1 MKPRYLTKSRFAL
14 ALDCETKLFYT
25 GKDNIYA
32 NQNIEDSFL
41 ESLAEGG
48 FQVGELAKCYYP
60 GGVQIDELD
69 YATALNRTQE
79 LLLQDK
85 VIIYEAAFLYHN
97 FFVRT
102 DILVKTGN
110 KLQIIEV
117 KAKSY
122 RGNDPQNFMGK
133 KGINGAWLPYIYDVT
148 FQKYV
153 VTHAYP
159 EMQVKASLML
169 ADKDAKASVD
179 GLNQHFFLA
188 SDTGGRK
195 RIQISGDVS
204 PDALGA
210 KILSQ
215 VPVDDIAEGIYDGT
229 YTLDRQEGSFEK
241 YIEYLA
247 DHYTN
252 DKKIF
257 TKVGTKCKGCEFRA
271 TPEEEQAGKISGF
284 KECWKHTWKLQDN
297 DFDIPWIFDIWKYL
311 KKPALLEEGILFMKD
326 VTEDRINPVPGDT
339 NGMTTTERQWIQ
351 IEKVI
356 NNDHSA
362 YFDADGY
369 SLETKN
375 WTYPLHFID
384 FETSAVAIP
393 FHKGMSPYEG
403 IAFQFSHHQVS
414 KDGRIEHKGQYI
426 CNEPGKFPNFEFLRA
441 LKNELDKDNGTI
453 FRYHN
458 HENTYLSIIYKQ
470 LMVADI
476 TEVPDKQELMDCI
489 QTVAHPSGSLSDQWP
504 KPPRDMV
511 DLYDLVKRFYYHPAT
526 NGSISIK
533 AVLPAVLNSSNYL
546 QEKYSQPVYGKGL
559 KVSSLNLENWVWVK
573 NEDGKVKDPYKV
585 LPPLLD
591 GLYDEDV
598 EYLLAEENAIAGG
611 GAAMMAYAKMQFTQM
626 TDKERSIIINGLLR
640 YCELDTF
647 AMVMIWEHFNNILYS

>member
-1 MKPRYLTKSRFAL
+1 MKTRYLTKSRFAL

-25 GKDNIYA
+25 GKDDIYA

-60 GGVQIDELD
+60 GGEQIDELD
-69 YATALNRTQE
+69 YATALTRTQE

-85 VIIYEAAFLYHN
+85 VIIYEAAFQYNN

-110 KLQIIEV
+110 NLQIIEV
-117 KAKSY
+117 KAKSF
-122 RGNDPQNFMGK
+122 RGNDPQDFLGK
-133 KGINGAWLPYIYDVT
+133 KGISGVWLPYVYDVS
-148 FQKYV
+148 FQKFV

-169 ADKDAKASVD
+169 ADKDAKASMD
-179 GLNQHFFLA
+179 GLNQHFFLCA
-188 SDTGGRK
+188 DADGRK
-195 RIQISGDVS
+195 RFQVSGDVS
-204 PDALGA
+204 LNALGA
-210 KILSQ
+210 KILTE
-215 VPVDDIAEGIYDGT
+215 VPVDDIADGIYDGT
-229 YTLDRQEGSFEK
+229 YTLDGQEGSFEQ
-241 YIEYLA
+241 YIDYLA
-247 DHYTN
+247 DQYAK
-252 DKKIF
+252 DKKIV
-257 TKVGTKCKGCEFRA
+257 TQVGTKCKGCEFRA
-271 TPEEEQAGKISGF
+271 TIEEENTGKISGF
-284 KECWKHTWKLQDN
+284 KECWKHAWKLQDK
-297 DFDIPWIFDIWKYL
+297 DFDIPWIFDIWKYM
-311 KKPALLEEGILFMKD
+311 KKPALLEDGILFMKD
-326 VTEDRINPVPGDT
+326 VIKDRINPVPGDT

-369 SLETKN
+369 SLEKKN

-414 KDGRIEHKGQYI
+414 KDGRIEHKGQFI
-426 CNEPGKFPNFEFLRA
+426 CDEPGKFPNFDFLRA

-458 HENTYLSIIYKQ
+458 HENTYLSIIYNQ
-470 LMVADI
+470 LMVTNIA
-476 TEVPDKQELMDCI
+476 EVPDKHQLMAWI
-489 QTVAHPSGSLSDQWP
+489 QTVAHPSGSLADQWP

-533 AVLPAVLNSSNYL
+533 AVLPVVLNSSKYL
-546 QEKYSQPVYGKGL
+546 QDKYSHPVYGKGL
-559 KVSSLNLENWVWVK
+559 EVPSLNLEKWVWVK
-573 NEDGKVKDPYKV
+573 EEDGKIIDPYKL

-598 EYLLAEENAIAGG
+598 EFLLAEENAIAGG

-626 TDKERSIIINGLLR
+626 TDIERSLIIDGLLR

-647 AMVMIWEHFNNILYS
+647 AMVMIWEHFNHLI

>member
-1 MKPRYLTKSRFAL
+1 MKPRYLTKSNFAL
-14 ALDCETKLFYT
+14 ALDCATKLFYT
-25 GKDNIYA
+25 SKDKYA
-32 NQNIEDSFL
+32 NQTTDDSFL
-41 ESLAEGG
+41 KSLAEGG

-79 LLLQDK
+79 LLLREK
-85 VIIYEAAFLYHN
+85 VIIYEAAFQYHN

-110 KLQIIEV
+110 KIQIIEV
-117 KAKSY
+117 KAKSF
-122 RGNDPQNFMGK
+122 RGNDPQDFMGK
-133 KGINGAWLPYIYDVT
+133 KGINGAWLLYIYDVS

-153 VTHAYP
+153 VSHACP

-188 SDTGGRK
+188 TGKDDRK
-195 RIQISGDVS
+195 RIHITGNVS
-204 PDALGA
+204 LDALGD
-210 KILSQ
+210 KILTQ
-215 VPVDDIAEGIYDGT
+215 VSVDDIAEGIYNGT
-229 YTLDRQEGSFEK
+229 YKLDGQEGSFEER
-241 YIEYLA
+241 IEYLA
-247 DHYTN
+247 DHYAK
-252 DKKIF
+252 DKKII
-257 TKVGTKCKGCEFRA
+257 TPVGTKCKRCEFRA
-271 TPEEEQAGKISGF
+271 TIEEEQAGKISGF
-284 KECWKHTWKLQDN
+284 KECWKQAWKLQDK

-311 KKPALLEEGILFMKD
+311 KKPALLDDGILFMKD
-326 VTEDRINPVPGDT
+326 VMQDRINPIPGDT
-339 NGMTTTERQWIQ
+339 NGMSTTERQWIQ

-356 NNDHSA
+356 NNNHEE
-362 YFDADGY
+362 YFDEDGY
-369 SLETKN
+369 RLEAKSWN
-375 WTYPLHFID
+375 YPLHFID

-414 KDGRIEHKGQYI
+414 KEGRIEHKGQYI
-426 CNEPGKFPNFEFLRA
+426 CDEPGKFPNFEFLRA

-470 LMVADI
+470 LMVANIAD
-476 TEVPDKQELMDCI
+476 VPDKQELMDWI
-489 QTVAHPSGSLSDQWP
+489 QTVAHPSGSLADQWP

-533 AVLPAVLNSSNYL
+533 AVLPAVLNSSKYL

-559 KVSSLNLENWVWVK
+559 EVSSLNLENWVWVK
-573 NEDGKVKDPYKV
+573 NEDGKVKDPYKL

-611 GAAMMAYAKMQFTQM
+611 GAAMMAFAKMQFTQM
-626 TDKERSIIINGLLR
+626 TDKERLIIAEGLFR

-647 AMVMIWEHFNNILYS
+647 AMVMIWEHFHSRI